1 MLQTRPWVPWVKWFL
16 AKPFGEEKLQEELV
30 NEGEEEEG
38 EEKVWADL
46 ASIRIGKI
54 HSFWRCQTLWFFV
67 YVCEIDF

>member
-1 MLQTRPWVPWVKWFL
+1 M
-16 AKPFGEEKLQEELV
+16 

-38 EEKVWADL
+38 EEKVSADL